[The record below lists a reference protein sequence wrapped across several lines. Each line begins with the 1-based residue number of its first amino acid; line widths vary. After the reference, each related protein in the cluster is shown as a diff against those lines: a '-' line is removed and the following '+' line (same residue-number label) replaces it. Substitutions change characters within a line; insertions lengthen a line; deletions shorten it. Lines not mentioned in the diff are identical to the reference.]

1 MAAGSFPGSIHRLAQ
16 AGLANVLRHLTVL
29 DGVVETRASQG
40 KPPAVILDGRDP
52 RNYIEAPESGL
63 FESFVDPADT
73 VTAGQPVGA
82 IHFIERPDRAPEIIS
97 APLDGIVAVIRAISS
112 TEQGDNVVVTGQ
124 PIDAAAL
131 A

>member
-1 MAAGSFPGSIHRLAQ
+1 VVPGSIHRLAQ
-16 AGLANVLRHLTVL
+16 AGLANVLRHLGVL
-29 DGVVETRASQG
+29 EGPVETRATQG

-63 FESFVDPADT
+63 FESFVDPADP
-73 VTAGQPVGA
+73 VRAGQPVGA
-82 IHFIERPDRAPEIIS
+82 IHFIERPERPPEIIT
-97 APLDGIVAVIRAISS
+97 APLDGVVAVIRAISS

-124 PIDAAAL
+124 PIDAADL